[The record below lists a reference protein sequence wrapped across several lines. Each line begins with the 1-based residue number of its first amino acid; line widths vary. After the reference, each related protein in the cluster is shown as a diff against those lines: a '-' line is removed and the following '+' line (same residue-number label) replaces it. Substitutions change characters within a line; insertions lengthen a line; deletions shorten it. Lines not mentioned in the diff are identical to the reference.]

1 MGPSGDKDSTPGT
14 VASTGSG
21 RGPRTPPAGAAYIY
35 LFCRQDYLKRGEYL
49 RSYFTEEQAK
59 LYEELQGKVEAVPD
73 LDGITDPDNL
83 MYDIMG
89 GADVAAKVQEY
100 KPVWQAKLDDY
111 AKALK

>member
-1 MGPSGDKDSTPGT
+1 MMQDSVSAMQEIQDTQDRIT
-14 VASTGSG
+14 QNQAEEEKQ
-21 RGPRTPPAGAAYIY
+21 YD

-49 RSYFTEEQAK
+49 RSYFTEAQAK

>member
-1 MGPSGDKDSTPGT
+1 M
-14 VASTGSG
+14 
-21 RGPRTPPAGAAYIY
+21 
-35 LFCRQDYLKRGEYL
+35 
-49 RSYFTEEQAK
+49 
-59 LYEELQGKVEAVPD
+59 EAVPD